1 LLTPHL
7 PLTKKNKIALDI
19 IAKSAIIKLPK
30 ERATTAES
38 VTVNLLGFQE
48 KKNWS
53 KKIKN
58 PSKGLDNMAEMLYT
72 KSVIKER

>member
-1 LLTPHL
+1 
-7 PLTKKNKIALDI
+7 
-19 IAKSAIIKLPK
+19 LPK

-38 VTVNLLGFQE
+38 ATVNLLGFQE

-58 PSKGLDNMAEMLYT
+58 PSKRA
-72 KSVIKER
+72 

>member
-1 LLTPHL
+1 
-7 PLTKKNKIALDI
+7 
-19 IAKSAIIKLPK
+19 LPK

-38 VTVNLLGFQE
+38 ATVNLLGFQE